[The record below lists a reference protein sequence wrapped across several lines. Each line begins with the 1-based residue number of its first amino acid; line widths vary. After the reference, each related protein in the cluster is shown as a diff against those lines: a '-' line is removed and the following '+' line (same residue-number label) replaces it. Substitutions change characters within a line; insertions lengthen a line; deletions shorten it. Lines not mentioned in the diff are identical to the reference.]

1 MNLLENSMR
10 GRIRKLV
17 KGLYVIIDPEFT
29 AERDPLVV
37 AQGALEGG
45 VNLIQLRDK
54 MSSKGKSLPLARKL
68 SSLCQK
74 HQALFIVNDHADLA
88 ILSEADGLHL
98 GQQDLP
104 VAEARKVLSPNQ
116 ITGSSNA
123 LLEEALLSQSQQA
136 DYIAVGS
143 IFPTKTKENTRPAG
157 LETLKRIKKAVSHPV
172 VAIGGINKETAG
184 EVIRAGADAIC
195 VSSAVGLAENP
206 KAAVEELIE
215 EIRKAGNKR

>member
-10 GRIRKLV
+10 DEIRKLV
-17 KGLYVIIDPEFT
+17 KGLYVIIDPKFT
-29 AERDPLVV
+29 ADRDPLVV
-37 AQGALEGG
+37 AEGALEGG
-45 VNLIQLRDK
+45 VSLIQLRAK
-54 MSSKGKSLPLARKL
+54 TGSKGESLPLARKL
-68 SSLCQK
+68 AALCHK
-74 HQALFIVNDHADLA
+74 HKALFIVNDHADLA
-88 ILSEADGLHL
+88 VLSEADGLHL

-116 ITGSSNA
+116 ITGRSNA
-123 LLEEALLSQSQQA
+123 VLEEALLSQSQQA

-157 LETLKRIKKAVSHPV
+157 LETLKRIKNAVSHPV
-172 VAIGGINKETAG
+172 VAIGGIKKETAG

-206 KAAVEELIE
+206 KSAVEELME
-215 EIRKAGNKR
+215 EIRKAWNKR

>member
-1 MNLLENSMR
+1 MNLLKNSLR
-10 GRIRKLV
+10 NRIRKLV

-29 AERDPLVV
+29 ADRNPLVV

-45 VNLIQLRDK
+45 VSLIQLRDK
-54 MSSKGKSLPLARKL
+54 MGSKGESLILARKL
-68 SSLCQK
+68 SALCHK
-74 HQALFIVNDHADLA
+74 YQALFIVNDHADLA
-88 ILSEADGLHL
+88 VLSGADGLHL

-104 VAEARKVLSPNQ
+104 VDEARKVLNPNQ
-116 ITGSSNA
+116 ITGRSNA
-123 LLEEALLSQSQQA
+123 LLEEALLSQSHQT

-157 LETLKRIKKAVSHPV
+157 LETLKLIKNAVSYPV
-172 VAIGGINKETAG
+172 VAIGGIKKETAG

-215 EIRKAGNKR
+215 EIRKAENIR